1 MATLHCNPLRRR
13 LHRRDATAR
22 PRTSTLARVAFANKD
37 GLVSPELGYGGVV
50 PTHIRASFFA
60 RYRSTGFP
68 GVVREGPV
76 LVEPKDLPLSGTITI
91 ASVVVDRGFVQE
103 EASIRRFNEGVA
115 IRHPLLL
122 VEEEDVAVD
131 LKEAHLHDGQATLVL
146 DDG

>member
-1 MATLHCNPLRRR
+1 M
-13 LHRRDATAR
+13 
-22 PRTSTLARVAFANKD
+22 
-37 GLVSPELGYGGVV
+37 
-50 PTHIRASFFA
+50 
-60 RYRSTGFP
+60 
-68 GVVREGPV
+68 REGPV